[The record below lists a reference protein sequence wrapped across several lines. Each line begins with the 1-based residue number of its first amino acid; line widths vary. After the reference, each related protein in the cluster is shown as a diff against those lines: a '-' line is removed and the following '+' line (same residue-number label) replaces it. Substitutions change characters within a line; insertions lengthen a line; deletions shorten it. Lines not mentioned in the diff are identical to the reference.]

1 MLVSWP
7 VLMSLHM
14 KMFCGVRMPLM
25 LDRKTHS
32 CPPFDMPSATVAVPH
47 TMLVY
52 DVAFCMQQ
60 FQKKK

>member
-32 CPPFDMPSATVAVPH
+32 CPPFGMPSATVAVPH